1 MTDIDKEIQNIKEV
15 FRENLNRYFIKKGCT
30 QKELATFIGVS
41 PATINEWLKGRKSP
55 RMNKVDKLCD
65 FFACNRS
72 DLMEKFDATNAT
84 SSLEASVS
92 SVRIPVLGHVAAGVP
107 IAAIQDI
114 IDYEEISE
122 AMARGGEFFGLI
134 IEGTSMQPTINNG
147 DIVIVRQQREV
158 ENGEIAVVLVNGNDA
173 TVKEIQLSEAGLTL
187 IGHNPAVFPPKFY
200 TKEEVIAL
208 PVTIIGKVVEM
219 RRKF

>member
-1 MTDIDKEIQNIKEV
+1 MSIASNIRKL
-15 FRENLNRYFIKKGCT
+15 RLNHGLS
-30 QKELATFIGVS
+30 QQELAIIAGVS
-41 PATINEWLKGRKSP
+41 DKAVSTWESGKKIP
-55 RMNKVDKLCD
+55 RMGAIQKMADHFGILKSDIIEDKPNNPAL
-65 FFACNRS
+65 
-72 DLMEKFDATNAT
+72 T
-84 SSLEASVS
+84 SPLPAPA
-92 SVRIPVLGHVAAGVP
+92 VRIPVLGHVAAGVP